1 MCPHVHVEDVFR
13 PEVLKADVALV
24 IQPVFPCVNE
34 VVVLDAS
41 LVRFKVRLLLFVLA
55 TKVATK
61 GQYQVVIVVDFSPA
75 RRGLKRIRIL

>member
-13 PEVLKADVALV
+13 PEVLQADVALV
-24 IQPVFPCVNE
+24 IQPVFPGVNE
-34 VVVLDAS
+34 VIVLDPS
-41 LVRFKVRLLLFVLA
+41 LVGFKVRLLLFVLA